1 MALTPAQIESADPDS
16 WTGKPTSIVYQPNAD
31 LAAFLSLRGL
41 TVFSDSTDAEK
52 DTANLNAVE
61 AAEAAVRGRTRGVP
75 VQAGQRLYL
84 PAAGAYDH
92 QSRLMHSS
100 GDPLA
105 ADTLERSIVSYLEGV
120 ALIAEHLR
128 AGTWR
133 LLTGTGV
140 ASKKREHTRVYEV
153 ERFQGSNPEGLA
165 EQHPDVWLKLAQILP
180 RFI

>member
-1 MALTPAQIESADPDS
+1 MVFTPDQIESATPDE
-16 WTGKPTSIVYQPNAD
+16 WTGKPTSLVYQASAD
-31 LAAFLSLRGL
+31 LASFLVLRGL
-41 TVFSDSTDAEK
+41 TVFSSSTDAEK
-52 DTANLNAVE
+52 DAANLNAVE
-61 AAEAAVRGRTRGVP
+61 AAEDAVRGRVRGVP

-92 QSRLMHSS
+92 QSRLMHPS

-105 ADTLERSIVSYLEGV
+105 ADTLERSIVSYLEGI

-133 LLTGTGV
+133 QLTGTGA
-140 ASKKREHTRVYEV
+140 ASKKREETRVYQV
-153 ERFQGSNPEGLA
+153 ERFQGVNPEGLA

-180 RFI
+180 RLI